1 MREKGSLNYN
11 PAEHPKTATDK
22 VFRVSLYLKG
32 LDGLLEIIGGTL
44 LLFIKP
50 EQINHLARW
59 LTQGELSE
67 EPHDFIA
74 RHILKT
80 AHDITGAGLIFG
92 AVYLLSH
99 GIVKVFLI
107 VQVIRDRLWAYKAL
121 IAVIGLFVIYQIYRM
136 VLKFSVSLLLL
147 TLFDLVIIYLTQNEY
162 RKHSA
167 RLEKS

>member
-32 LDGLLEIIGGTL
+32 LDGLLELIGGTL